1 MIDFDVIYRLYFQDI
16 FYFLLSLS
24 KNKQVAEDLTSQTF
38 FKALRNS
45 KKLDDGKNL
54 KAYLFSIAKNLFI
67 DYVRSNKLL
76 DYLENIDSMDLSQ
89 SVEQI
94 LIKNENISEV
104 QRAIIQL
111 DEPAQTIV
119 RLRNYEEYSFDQIG
133 AYFSKSSNWA
143 RVNYFRAKDK
153 LRKIL
158 EDEYER
164 M

>member
-1 MIDFDVIYRLYFQDI
+1 MNDFDVIYRLYFQDI
-16 FYFLLSLS
+16 YYFLLSLS

-38 FKALRNS
+38 FRALRNS
-45 KKLDDGKNL
+45 KKIDDSKNL
-54 KAYLFSIAKNLFI
+54 KAYLSSIAKNLFI
-67 DYVRSNKLL
+67 DYVRSNKLIEPIYEK
-76 DYLENIDSMDLSQ
+76 DFEDLSQ

-94 LIKNENISEV
+94 LIQNENISEV
-104 QRAIIQL
+104 QRAILHL

-158 EDEYER
+158 GDDYER